1 MDKTNKYSQEDSQ
14 MAKKHKKVLNFISH
28 QGAYIKTTCYH
39 YTLSRMAKRLE
50 RIRDIKTIIYYWWKY
65 KLV

>member
-1 MDKTNKYSQEDSQ
+1 

>member
-28 QGAYIKTTCYH
+28 QGAYIKTNATTTH
-39 YTLSRMAKRLE
+39 SPEWLKGWRGLE
-50 RIRDIKTIIYYWWKY
+50 TS
-65 KLV
+65 KLLFTTGGSIN